1 MAHLF
6 EELQVYGLFV
16 EGLQGRPRLLS
27 QESLLTECHW
37 LTLEE
42 GFLSEFPGGSP
53 VFYRFF
59 FQLHSYPVPDP
70 VQGLMRHLIL
80 IYNVVVS
87 IKYC

>member
-6 EELQVYGLFV
+6 EELQVYCLFV

-53 VFYRFF
+53 VFYRFSSNF
-59 FQLHSYPVPDP
+59 TATLY
-70 VQGLMRHLIL
+70 LIL
-80 IYNVVVS
+80 CRAS
-87 IKYC
+87 